1 MVTAERAG
9 VQGARHVLHFKP
21 PYRPL
26 PDVPHDLIDLDKD
39 DEERADPR

>member
-21 PYRPL
+21 PNWPL
-26 PDVPHDLIDLDKD
+26 PDEPHDLIDLDKD